1 MWNDLMTEKYDMML
15 LTCDQKLT
23 ESQFSAT
30 QASIKKIMKKLG
42 LKQNADGAE
51 SVKAVRLK
59 SSGQSGG

>member
-30 QASIKKIMKKLG
+30 QASIKKIMKKL
-42 LKQNADGAE
+42 KQNADGAE